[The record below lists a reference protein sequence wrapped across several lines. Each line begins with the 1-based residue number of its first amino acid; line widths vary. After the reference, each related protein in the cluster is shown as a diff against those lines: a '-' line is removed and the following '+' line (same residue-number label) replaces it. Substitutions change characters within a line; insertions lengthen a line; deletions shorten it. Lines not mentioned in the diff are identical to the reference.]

1 MTKGSSEETFGAALR
16 GVDVSIHIYKP
27 PDDARNWKPCDFM
40 VWFKH
45 LADCSAWHTSSA
57 WFEVKSVDALDRFNV
72 NELRPSQKLGIR
84 EAGAIGIPY
93 YLAVYWT
100 KHQSWTISVAYKV
113 VEHAVAEG
121 NTSVK
126 RALLMSRFG
135 IQSAP
140 ANLSSTLKDVL
151 YGEFD

>member
-1 MTKGSSEETFGAALR
+1 MTKGSSEATFGAALR
-16 GVDVSIHIYKP
+16 DVDLALHIYKP

-40 VWFKH
+40 VWFRNAG
-45 LADCSAWHTSSA
+45 LVDSA
-57 WFEVKSVDALDRFNV
+57 WFEVKSVDALDRFNI